1 MQMGG
6 DLMATEILE
15 NLKESII
22 RGEAAEANTLTNNA
36 IKSGIPA
43 EQILEGL
50 VAGIMTVGKL
60 FGDGEYYLPELLM
73 SGDAMNT
80 ALAQIEPLL
89 AKDKSSQMGK
99 FLIGT
104 VKGDMHDIGK
114 NIVIMMLK
122 GSGWEVTDL
131 GVDVSPEQFCEKV
144 KAGNYDILGMSALLT
159 TTVGNA
165 AETIEVLTEMGLR
178 NKVKIM
184 LGGAP
189 VTQAYADQ
197 IGADAYGEDAWDAVI
212 KSKQLL
218 RKAS

>member
-1 MQMGG
+1 MVIDILG
-6 DLMATEILE
+6 DL
-15 NLKESII
+15 KKSII
-22 RGEAAEANTLTNNA
+22 EGDVEKTNTSTKNA
-36 IKSGIPA
+36 LQSGIPV
-43 EQILEGL
+43 EQILESL

-73 SGDAMNT
+73 SGEAMKT

-89 AKDKSSQMGK
+89 MKDKSLRMGK

-114 NIVIMMLK
+114 NIVIMMLR

-131 GVDVSPEQFCEKV
+131 GVDISPKQFCAEV
-144 KAGNYDILGMSALLT
+144 KAGNYDILGMSSLLT

-165 AETIEVLTEMGLR
+165 AETIDILKEMGLR
-178 NKVKIM
+178 DKVKIM

-212 KSKQLL
+212 KSQKLI
-218 RKAS
+218 RKAL

>member
-1 MQMGG
+1 MVIDNLG
-6 DLMATEILE
+6 DLEKSIIEGNA
-15 NLKESII
+15 KES
-22 RGEAAEANTLTNNA
+22 NTITKKA
-36 IKSGIPA
+36 IQEGIPA
-43 EQILEGL
+43 KQILEGL

-73 SGDAMNT
+73 SGEAMKT

-89 AKDKSSQMGK
+89 MKDRSLRMGK

-131 GVDVSPEQFCEKV
+131 GVDISPEQFAAEV
-144 KAGNYDILGMSALLT
+144 KAGNYDILGLSSLLT

-165 AETIEVLTEMGLR
+165 VETIDILKEMGLR
-178 NKVKIM
+178 DKVKIM
-184 LGGAP
+184 VGGAP
-189 VTQAYADQ
+189 VTQALADK
-197 IGADAYGEDAWDAVI
+197 IGADAYGVDAWDAVI
-212 KSKQLL
+212 KSKQLIG
-218 RKAS
+218 KAS